1 MSIQNNESEASATN
15 AEATNYNEPDSNP
28 NLNIKI
34 QLFKEPNPFIFI
46 QNDLYSKRYRI
57 STNYKYLNEQ
67 YGLKIQ
73 FLRDFNKIESL
84 PRNSLFKVVRGS
96 ANYSDSMYFTT
107 REYQDLEFKHEPI
120 ADTKTCF
127 KVSYYNYGSLKN
139 SDRTVL
145 FVFHKVY
152 EEIGETDTNYS
163 LFFASEKY
171 FLKDFL
177 QKFSN

>member
-1 MSIQNNESEASATN
+1 MPIQNNESEAARGVEVAINS
-15 AEATNYNEPDSNP
+15 NEPDSNP

-73 FLRDFNKIESL
+73 FLRDFNKIENL
-84 PRNSLFKVVRGS
+84 PKNSLFKVGGG
-96 ANYSDSMYFTT
+96 YSMNSIYFTT
-107 REYQDLEFKHEPI
+107 REYQDLEFRHEPI
-120 ADTKTCF
+120 ADTKTGF
-127 KVSYYNYGSLKN
+127 KVSHYNYGSLKN
-139 SDRTVL
+139 GDRTVL
-145 FVFHKVY
+145 FIFNKDY
-152 EEIGETDTNYS
+152 EEMGETDTNYS